1 MVEQAHSMHAQNVC
15 YVKLL
20 TYRKHHR
27 LCIWNHS
34 CDIAGNASKL
44 MTVGLCAVRRRVVQ
58 RLYAVQ
64 SDNISALFLAITHEA
79 VRTDARLRGVFP
91 HGTFPQQGEGMVRFP
106 RWHRIWN
113 LVSKKPERLDYPM
126 ANRHNRMIIS
136 FWCITSVWRT
146 DRHARSYI
154 AL

>member
-1 MVEQAHSMHAQNVC
+1 MHLKSLAAGIQ
-15 YVKLL
+15 L
-20 TYRKHHR
+20 TTVRAP
-27 LCIWNHS
+27 S

-44 MTVGLCAVRRRVVQ
+44 MTVGLCAVRRRVVHRRVVQ

-106 RWHRIWN
+106 R
-113 LVSKKPERLDYPM
+113 
-126 ANRHNRMIIS
+126 
-136 FWCITSVWRT
+136 
-146 DRHARSYI
+146 
-154 AL
+154 